1 MKPIKVGLIR
11 CDTHSIY
18 YAPLM
23 APHDPL
29 TLQRPVDIDDDPPH
43 SWMNGVTHFYLYGY
57 CADPRV
63 CTVETVDGFEI
74 TKVWDHQRFV
84 AEAAAEVFVKRP
96 HVCDS
101 FDEVSD
107 DVDLVFI
114 GNCNE
119 DGSNH
124 LKLATPGLSK
134 GVPTFVD
141 KPMAN
146 EVKDVKAIL
155 DLSKKHN
162 APVFS
167 ASILRHLPGS
177 AQFRRRLEEV
187 GNVDCGTIRAFSGA
201 IAAQIHA
208 VSLAQAVF
216 GNEIEEVHAMGPGDM
231 GVVHLSWGDRDDR
244 PKSGVVLQNRCA
256 AHFHCAMHVAAYGPM
271 GAILSQ
277 NNINDWHFPFGAA
290 NIIKLIKK
298 MVLTGEV
305 DESLND
311 MIEAVS
317 VVNAA
322 RLSMQENSRSVRV
335 EEVA

>member
-1 MKPIKVGLIR
+1 MIKVGLIR
-11 CDTHSIY
+11 CDTHGIY
-18 YAPLM
+18 YGPLM

-29 TLQRPVDIDDDPPH
+29 KLQRPVDLDDDPPH
-43 SWMNGVTHFYLYGY
+43 SWMNGVTHYYFYGY

-74 TKVWDHQRFV
+74 TKLWDHERHV
-84 AEAAAEVFVKRP
+84 AEAAAEIFVKRP
-96 HVCDS
+96 QVCNS

-107 DVDLVFI
+107 GVDLILI
-114 GNCNE
+114 GNCNG
-119 DGSNH
+119 DGSDH
-124 LKLATPGLSK
+124 LELATPGLKK

-146 EVKDVKAIL
+146 EVKDVQAIL
-155 DLSKKHN
+155 ELSRKHN

-187 GNVDCGTIRAFSGA
+187 GKVDCGSIRAFSGH

-216 GNEIEEVHAMGPGDM
+216 GNGIKEVHAMGPGDM

-244 PKSGVVLQNRCA
+244 PPSGVVLQNRA
-256 AHFHCAMHVAAYGPM
+256 KSHDHCAMHVTASGPE

-277 NNINDWHFPFGAA
+277 NNINDWHYPFGAA

-305 DESLND
+305 DDSLHD
-311 MIEAVS
+311 MVEAVE

-322 RLSMQENSRSVRV
+322 RLSMKENSRLVQVAEVR
-335 EEVA
+335 

>member
-1 MKPIKVGLIR
+1 MTPIKVGIIR
-11 CDTHSIY
+11 CDTHGIY
-18 YAPLM
+18 FGPLM
-23 APHDPL
+23 AKHDPL
-29 TLQRPVDIDDDPPH
+29 KLQRPVALDEDPPH
-43 SWMNGVTHFYLYGY
+43 SWMNGATHYYFYGY

-74 TKVWDHQRFV
+74 TKVWDERRDV
-84 AEAAAEVFVKRP
+84 AEAAAAVFEKQP
-96 HVCDS
+96 QVCET
-101 FDEVSD
+101 FDEASD
-107 DVDLVFI
+107 GVDLVLI

-119 DGSNH
+119 DGSDH
-124 LKLATPGLSK
+124 LELATPGLKK

-146 EVKDVKAIL
+146 EVKDVKAIMG
-155 DLSKKHN
+155 LSKQYK

-177 AQFRRRLEEV
+177 AQFRRRIEEV
-187 GNVDCGTIRAFSGA
+187 GKVDCGTIRAFSGA

-216 GNEIEEVHAMGPGDM
+216 GNQIEEVHAMGPGDM

-256 AHFHCAMHVAAYGPM
+256 AHFHCSMHVTAYGPM
-271 GAILSQ
+271 GAILSE

-298 MVLTGEV
+298 MVMTGEV
-305 DESLND
+305 DETLND
-311 MIEAVS
+311 MIEAVA

-322 RLSMQENSRSVRV
+322 RLSMKQNSRLVRV